1 MLIFDIETNSKNY
14 SDVSIIWCACTYD
27 TDKKESGQ
35 YPPEKLQDFYSLL
48 KKTLENGGKIAGHNI
63 VLYDIPVIEKLM
75 GPLPYKHGQV
85 VDTLILSRLI
95 YPSEKGFS
103 HSLAAWGERIGVL
116 KDTEYKEREGAWDAY
131 SEDMLEYCSQ
141 DVVVTEALINRFA
154 SEDRP
159 SPASLYIEYRIAAVC
174 AEMLKNGM
182 AFDKDGAVA
191 LRTKLDTDISTAE
204 KALEDMKI
212 FIKVAD
218 IKKNLPKKADPE
230 AFIPYNPG
238 SAVHTRYLIEVMF
251 DYHPKNSMLYKES
264 TDKKTG
270 EKVKRLSTDRATKDF
285 ILRDPAAPDRLK
297 EIIKLISDI
306 NMMIKIRAAVLNWI
320 DADRNGYIHC
330 SIQPNVAVT
339 GRASHSNPNLA
350 QVPSAKIKAGE
361 WQSEAYGHI
370 CRALF
375 RPHDGWIQVGIDLSG
390 LELRC
395 LGHYLSKFDG
405 GDYARECSQGD
416 VHTRNQK
423 AIGLATRDAAKTWV
437 YAYIYGAGDST
448 LGAKVGGSDR
458 DGARL
463 RSNFMK
469 AIPALKDFQEE
480 LQTLIREKGEF
491 KAIDGRNIIVR
502 EPYKARNFLIQSC
515 GAIIC
520 KLWLIRTMDILKN
533 DFGVS
538 REKALLQMWVHDEQQ
553 WRVKDIETA
562 ETVIK
567 AAKKA
572 VKLVQ
577 KELKIKAE
585 LDCEGKV
592 GNSWSD
598 CH

>member
-27 TDKKESGQ
+27 TEKKESGQ

-63 VLYDIPVIEKLM
+63 VLYDIPVLEKLM
-75 GPLPYKHGQV
+75 GPLPYKHGQI
-85 VDTLILSRLI
+85 VDTLILSRLM

-116 KDTEYKEREGAWDAY
+116 KDTEYKEREGAWDVY
-131 SEDMLEYCSQ
+131 SEDMLAYCSQ

-159 SPASLYIEYRIAAVC
+159 SPASLYIEYRIGAVC

-182 AFDKDGAVA
+182 AFDKDGAVSLQA
-191 LRTKLDTDISTAE
+191 KLDTDISTAE

-218 IKKNLPKKADPE
+218 IKKNLPKKADLE
-230 AFIPYNPG
+230 AVIPYNPG
-238 SAVHTRYLIEVMF
+238 SSVHTRYLIEVMF

-270 EKVKRLSTDRATKDF
+270 EKVTKLSTDRATKDF

-350 QVPSAKIKAGE
+350 QVPSSKIKAGE

-375 RPHDGWIQVGIDLSG
+375 KPHDGWIQVGIDLSG

-395 LGHYLSKFDG
+395 LGHYLSKFDS

-448 LGAKVGGSDR
+448 LGAKVGGSDK

-480 LQTLIREKGEF
+480 LQSVVRSKGGF

-520 KLWLIRTMDILKN
+520 KLWLIRTLDILKN

-553 WRVKDIETA
+553 WRVKDIKTA
-562 ETVIK
+562 ETVIE

-585 LDCEGKV
+585 LDCEGKS